1 MAASADSAILSHYP
15 SYLQVSYNLNT
26 KAQGSRLFALPRA
39 YFYFA
44 GVGEVAEDE
53 LELDELSDLLLSD
66 DFCSEPFLLSEAPS
80 LGFVSVWPGGMAAAF
95 PAA

>member
-15 SYLQVSYNLNT
+15 SSLQVSYNLNT

-44 GVGEVAEDE
+44 GVGEVVEDE
-53 LELDELSDLLLSD
+53 LELDEPGLSDLLLSD
-66 DFCSEPFLLSEAPS
+66 DFCSEPFLPSEAPS
-80 LGFVSVWPGGMAAAF
+80 LGFVSV
-95 PAA
+95 